1 MFSFM
6 RRSQPGR
13 PTAAMTSALA
23 SDGLPPGMDAATLQ
37 VVEHGGS
44 YSGRRV
50 SNFRVFDPQRA
61 AERSIRVRTF
71 DDLDGHPE
79 LVLGSGHV
87 ERDGAVVLIK
97 RSFPTAA
104 AAPSRSQASRADHA
118 DDERVVFPKS
128 SGTPS

>member
-1 MFSFM
+1 
-6 RRSQPGR
+6 
-13 PTAAMTSALA
+13 MTNALA

-50 SNFRVFDPQRA
+50 TNFRVFDPLRA

-71 DDLDGHPE
+71 DDLDSHPE
-79 LVLGSGHV
+79 LVLGAGHV

-97 RSFPTAA
+97 RSVPTAA

-128 SGTPS
+128 SGTPL